1 LEEQA
6 AGDLA
11 IARPALD
18 AANDA
23 VNCLDKNSLTELKSF
38 SKPPAGVDKVTTALL
53 IMIKVDFFYDILTSS
68 LMYFIRARKKIS
80 LGKMQKK

>member
-1 LEEQA
+1 VEKSKADAAAAEARKLEEQA

-38 SKPPAGVDKVTTALL
+38 TKPPAGVDKVTTALL
-53 IMIKVDFFYDILTSS
+53 IMIKVC
-68 LMYFIRARKKIS
+68 
-80 LGKMQKK
+80 